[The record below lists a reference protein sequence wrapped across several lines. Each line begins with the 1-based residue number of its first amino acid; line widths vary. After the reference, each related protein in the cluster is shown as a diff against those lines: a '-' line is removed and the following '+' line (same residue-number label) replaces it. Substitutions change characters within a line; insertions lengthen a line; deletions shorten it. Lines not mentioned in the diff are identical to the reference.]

1 MMKNAYIVLLAVLC
15 STMALAQKKER
26 IKGSKTIT
34 VTQKEVGSFDSVEI
48 EDNFEVFLVKGDT
61 EALEV
66 DADDNL
72 HEIVT
77 AEMYGSTLRI
87 TTTKNVTSAKKF
99 SVRITYTDKLTSITA
114 KHEVVLNAL
123 SSLELNN
130 ITVKNLDYSKS
141 YLNVKSKNFS
151 LVMDDK
157 TKAEVNIQA
166 DSTAII
172 LSKNADLK
180 ALIATQ
186 NAKVDLYQK
195 ASAVIEGDAV
205 KAQIRLDNNAELDSR
220 KFTVK
225 TLDILAEGYSTCNIM
240 ATETVSISANGK
252 TEIQL
257 YGTPKIE
264 MKAFTE
270 NATLYKKE

>member
-1 MMKNAYIVLLAVLC
+1 MKNAFIILLTVLC
-15 STMALAQKKER
+15 STLALAQKKDK
-26 IKGSKTIT
+26 IKGSKTVT
-34 VTQKEVGSFDSVEI
+34 VTQKEVSSFDSVEI

-61 EALEV
+61 EALEI

-72 HEIVT
+72 HEIVA
-77 AEMYGSTLRI
+77 AEIYGSTLRI

-99 SVRITYTDKLTSITA
+99 SIRITYTDNLKSVTA

-141 YLNVKSKNFS
+141 YLNVKSKNFT
-151 LVMDDK
+151 LEMDDK

-166 DSTAII
+166 DSTNVV

-186 NAKVDLYQK
+186 NAKIDLYQK
-195 ASAVIEGDAV
+195 AAAVIEGDAA
-205 KAQIRLDNNAELDSR
+205 KAQIRLDNNAELESK

-225 TLDILAEGYSTCNIM
+225 TLDILAEGYSTCNLM
-240 ATETVSISANGK
+240 ATEGISISASGK

-257 YGTPKIE
+257 
-264 MKAFTE
+264 
-270 NATLYKKE
+270 

>member
-1 MMKNAYIVLLAVLC
+1 MLLAVLC
-15 STMALAQKKER
+15 STIAIAQKKEK
-26 IKGSKTIT
+26 IKGSKIVT
-34 VTQKEVGSFDSVEI
+34 VTQKEVGDFDSVEI

-61 EALEV
+61 QALEV
-66 DADDNL
+66 EADDNL

-77 AEMYGSTLRI
+77 AELYGSTLRI
-87 TTTKNVTSAKKF
+87 TTTKNVSSAKKL
-99 SVRITYTDKLTSITA
+99 SVRITYTDNLKNITA

-123 SSLELNN
+123 ASLELND
-130 ITVKNLDYSKS
+130 ITIKNLDYSKS
-141 YLNVKSKNFS
+141 YLNIKSKNFS

-157 TKAEVNIQA
+157 TKAEINVQA

-186 NAKVDLYQK
+186 NAKIDLYQK
-195 ASAVIEGDAV
+195 TTAAIEGDAA
-205 KAQIRLDNNAELDSR
+205 KAQIRLDNNAELESK

-225 TLDILAEGYSTCNIM
+225 ALDILAEGYSTCNVM
-240 ATETVSISANGK
+240 ATETISISANGK

-257 YGTPKIE
+257 YGAPKIE
-264 MKAFTE
+264 MKAFTQ

>member
-180 ALIATQ
+180 ALVATQ

-195 ASAVIEGDAV
+195 AAAVIEGDAA

-225 TLDILAEGYSTCNIM
+225 ALDILAEGYSTGNIM
-240 ATETVSISANGK
+240 ATEMVSISANGK

-257 YGTPKIE
+257 YGAPKIE
-264 MKAFTE
+264 MKAFTG

>member
-1 MMKNAYIVLLAVLC
+1 MKNIYILLLAVLC
-15 STMALAQKKER
+15 STAALAQKKEK
-26 IKGSKTIT
+26 IKGSKTVT

-72 HEIVT
+72 HEVVA
-77 AEMYGSTLRI
+77 AEIYGSTLRI
-87 TTTKNVTSAKKF
+87 TTTKNVTGYKKL

-123 SSLELNN
+123 TSLELTN
-130 ITVKNLDYSKS
+130 ITIKNLDYSKS

-151 LVMDDK
+151 LIMDDK
-157 TKAEVNIQA
+157 TKAEVNIQS
-166 DSTAII
+166 DSTTVI
-172 LSKNADLK
+172 LSKNAELK
-180 ALIATQ
+180 ALVATQ
-186 NAKVDLYQK
+186 NAKMDLYQK
-195 ASAVIEGDAV
+195 ATAVIEGDAT
-205 KAQIRLDNNAELDSR
+205 KAQIRLDNNAELESK

-225 TLDILAEGYSTCNIM
+225 TMDILAEGYSTCNVM
-240 ATETVSISANGK
+240 AAESISISAKGK

-257 YGTPKIE
+257 YGAPKIE

-270 NATLYKKE
+270 NAALYKKE